1 VDGDAWDELL
11 ASLAGWAAEDRAS
24 EAARRRSRRRWLSR
38 QVAEAATLAGVL
50 LDLAERRAPVTID
63 TVGGSHDG
71 QLVAAATEL
80 CILRTSAQDAVLIAL
95 PAVIAVTSDLIVPV
109 GDRTPPLELDLA
121 AALSA
126 LAADRPTVRL
136 ELLGGKRVAGMLD
149 TVGVDLISLE
159 LGPNPR
165 RTALIPL
172 DAVSACLL

>member
-1 VDGDAWDELL
+1 
-11 ASLAGWAAEDRAS
+11 
-24 EAARRRSRRRWLSR
+24 
-38 QVAEAATLAGVL
+38 
-50 LDLAERRAPVTID
+50 
-63 TVGGSHDG
+63 
-71 QLVAAATEL
+71 
-80 CILRTSAQDAVLIAL
+80 LRTSAQDAVLIAL
-95 PAVIAVTSDLIVPV
+95 PAVIALTSDLTVPV